1 MSQSLL
7 SIFIVLVAV
16 FPICALGQGTR
27 PGTGPDETCA
37 GPVYERKEVLR
48 PAEFKVPV
56 LAMTKEALARG
67 QKVQVVLSAVL
78 CRTGQVSDIEV
89 SKGEPDGMTDRVVEA
104 IRLLKF
110 KPAENNGQAVSQ
122 VIKFDF
128 RFGFI
133 GEPRP
138 LAQGPLEG
146 RRIDSVEVGGYREEL
161 RSEIDECLK
170 VLSGRLYDKEQVE
183 RVWRKLIELGDFD
196 REASR
201 LRIEE
206 SETFGGLGLVFEL
219 KAKTKH

>member
-89 SKGEPDGMTDRVVEA
+89 SKGEPNGMTDRVVEA

-110 KPAENNGQAVSQ
+110 
-122 VIKFDF
+122 
-128 RFGFI
+128 
-133 GEPRP
+133 
-138 LAQGPLEG
+138 
-146 RRIDSVEVGGYREEL
+146 
-161 RSEIDECLK
+161 
-170 VLSGRLYDKEQVE
+170 
-183 RVWRKLIELGDFD
+183 
-196 REASR
+196 
-201 LRIEE
+201 
-206 SETFGGLGLVFEL
+206 
-219 KAKTKH
+219 